1 MPLLDCA
8 VLLKEAKASKMKI
21 LAEAFVKHAI
31 PLIDASRVQE
41 AFLEQIKLTS
51 KPELVIFSYK
61 TTEITV
67 EGNTIAEGSLS
78 GRTVASMAYE
88 FCDKLPCG
96 TPIGKAMSGFA
107 ACELLGMVLGPN
119 IHVSK
124 RFKCRNEDHPQWL
137 GYTSEIVAQFQE
149 RPVKRSASALAWWP
163 EAFLKELMPQK
174 KEIVWTRGADG
185 MMRCPNGG
193 INLED
198 ARTNMLWQTGLPPE
212 CVPGNLTNPIGPP
225 PPLERVGATAGEE
238 PVISGLARRLFSM
251 PRSTAPGATA
261 STVELPTMA
270 RPFLPLECLGAGLN
284 PDERHDDTCTFC
296 GEMETDCGG
305 DHGDE
310 MRDIGRMEERYER
323 RGRHRTY

>member
-8 VLLKEAKASKMKI
+8 ALLKESKASKTKV

-31 PLIDASRVQE
+31 PMIDVAKLQE
-41 AFLEQIKLTS
+41 AFIQQIKTSS
-51 KPELVIFSYK
+51 KPELPIFAYK

-67 EGNTIAEGSLS
+67 DGSEAAEGNLS
-78 GRTVASMAYE
+78 GQTVASVAYE

-96 TPIGKAMSGFA
+96 TPIGKAVSGWA
-107 ACELLGMVLGPN
+107 ACELLGAVLGPN

-124 RFKCRNEDHPQWL
+124 RFKSRVEDHPQWL
-137 GYTSEIVAQFQE
+137 GYTCDIVASFQE
-149 RPVKRSASALAWWP
+149 KPVKRSATGLAWWP
-163 EAFLKELMPQK
+163 EAFLNELITKMACHEGTTFDEEGGNDVMPVYRKCPCYICRLK
-174 KEIVWTRGADG
+174 KEATSDDGATRIVWTRGADG

-212 CVPGNLTNPIGPP
+212 LVPG
-225 PPLERVGATAGEE
+225 PPLERVGTGE

-251 PRSTAPGATA
+251 PRSTAPHAA

-284 PDERHDDTCTFC
+284 PE
-296 GEMETDCGG
+296 
-305 DHGDE
+305 
-310 MRDIGRMEERYER
+310 ER
-323 RGRHRTY
+323 RGRAPFCFS